1 MPVARLLALVMLFAL
16 NAGLALAQSQNND
29 ASKLVVFQGAASMN
43 AAESSV
49 VDTLQAGR
57 DSAVT
62 AKQAAGDRT
71 LLASAS
77 DEYRHF
83 QTEQG
88 ASLGPDTDRTCLY
101 IRDYVVVRDSPH
113 SDSVHRDG
121 YTTCVPAARFRLYT
135 TAEPVVKIEK

>member
-62 AKQAAGDRT
+62 AKQAAGDRAP
-71 LLASAS
+71 LASAA

-83 QTEQG
+83 RDEQG
-88 ASLGPDTDRTCLY
+88 ASLGPGADRTCLY

-121 YTTCVPAARFRLYT
+121 YTTCVPAARFRVYT
-135 TAEPVVKIEK
+135 TAEPMVKIEK